1 MTASILA
8 LEDVATFAYSAKRLA
23 RMDRAN
29 RITRLMFN
37 ARRKG
42 GNLTALEAAELV
54 DAEIDQ
60 PNLPT
65 VDTKPVTATKP
76 TITSV
81 PAFIIA
87 ANQPAANE
95 PNIQTSVV
103 TRIIATTRQA
113 LTSGLTIAIQ
123 WLNKQGVTL

>member
-1 MTASILA
+1 MTAAILTLA
-8 LEDVATFAYSAKRLA
+8 EVVTAPYSAARLA

-76 TITSV
+76 TITPV
-81 PAFIIA
+81 RAFIIA
-87 ANQPAANE
+87 ANTPAANE
-95 PNIQTSVV
+95 PNIQSNVITRVV
-103 TRIIATTRQA
+103 ATARQA
-113 LTSGLTIAIQ
+113 LSGGLRKLSDWIGGEQA
-123 WLNKQGVTL
+123 

>member
-1 MTASILA
+1 MTALSLT

-37 ARRKG
+37 AKRKG

-65 VDTKPVTATKP
+65 VDTKPAVKP
-76 TITSV
+76 TITPV
-81 PAFIIA
+81 RAFIIA
-87 ANQPAANE
+87 ANTPAANE
-95 PNIQTSVV
+95 TNIQSNVV
-103 TRIIATTRQA
+103 TRVVTKARNAASRA
-113 LTSGLTIAIQ
+113 LLKLSDWLSGGAAL
-123 WLNKQGVTL
+123 